1 MAVYKPTYCYP
12 YLEAVDLA
20 IPDGEKYFTCQIDT
34 SNIGIT
40 GYRVELYD
48 EENNLVFPNESNRNK
63 ISPLS
68 EIPDLG
74 DTMGLNSSE
83 LRFPF
88 IQQWNRDSKIYS
100 SYNAIYCTVTGYV
113 NYYQQKSGSVPNLF
127 TAIGPLVSG
136 LSSGQTSLTD
146 DEKKA
151 YVGYF
156 VKRTQNTTD
165 YYLRITEDNYTS
177 VQTMNNG
184 GETAFALPAVVN
196 EQLYVPT
203 NPQNTNTPFQVDNSY
218 IFVGDTILLDDYTE
232 QVDWANTG
240 GSGISSV
247 NGFYVVT
254 ERGLQFQKGFSSN
267 TVIYV
272 KGGETNASKIL
283 KLDNGN
289 IIATT
294 DSVWCDVTGSPLN
307 LSNEGKTYK
316 WQITLYSG
324 EKGMKREADAYA
336 SYVSYDDLA
345 DNEFDTFLTSG
356 TILGSTVDRI
366 QGPISDKIY
375 AKQWLQLLN
384 AEGEQIGQRT
394 LIDSYS
400 QSLGHIYPATGS
412 LRSFTNDNLYSDTA
426 DQSSIATQFEIYK
439 YSNNPDNLVG
449 QEKIEHSINF
459 SMMSN
464 GAAWDGNYQY
474 VVEGYE
480 NISKFNNA
488 CGTVYPQLCQ
498 FDANGQALYVGQQV
512 LIWNITIV
520 DQDLTAEGFIPIN
533 NTYYRHTGATTEA
546 FEQGQVYLCVIS
558 YGEHE
563 TVNYVP
569 YTNSQNPVTGI
580 FTISYVPPVEG
591 EIEQIGVQELV
602 WPRRILPYYASKYN
616 YEEEDGH
623 FIYRLRI
630 RSSVL
635 LPDTASDIKLRTGDD
650 SSSIE
655 LTSTNTLI
663 GTSTLDTTYYGT
675 TYRVVNNYYARVE
688 GNSLYLTTEGVVN
701 CETRPDTLFVPI
713 EFGAPMRATVS
724 YMYLAASPPKF
735 VFDMIYSYRKV
746 SAYIGKVFFINSGP
760 FAGRNIISE
769 ASAGSTNDVVELGVP
784 IVFKQEEPLEIY
796 PTATVPTSK
805 TRGEIYKNNVD
816 RASNVGT
823 VYVSPFAGL
832 SAGAR
837 LYVAD
842 GSVIQATN
850 VDTVS
855 WSVTYEASEGAVA
868 YSSIEPLK
876 YEIRTNFKAS
886 DELPF
891 YAYDTPQAIMW
902 SEEALEV
909 KDNSGHTFLLEFEG
923 RILTVSVGAS
933 SNVHNRFVKVAGQ
946 YLQSQNVSWTN
957 YRWLLVDQ
965 NGDVIQDTGKKY
977 GGSIQTI
984 FYGLQGPTIE
994 EVEAGTAEPTVY
1006 YIILMIEDELNNS
1019 LITAMKINVSL
1030 DLANLAANFN
1040 GVFDCKTHSVEL
1052 EIVPHSNSRNDQKVY
1067 SIYKKEDVEG
1077 ITYYSPVAINI
1088 RVDAAEGKAVVRDF
1102 NVATGHKYKYIVYAA
1117 VSTDG
1122 GSVSTVQS
1130 TAAKELSETIS
1141 PDWDCWSLTELVPT
1155 TITTESPA
1163 IKKAYTADTRNVW
1176 LFKYDVES
1184 GEQTQNI
1191 SKTEQKTLGQFPRFA
1206 HGRQNN
1212 ISSSVSCYLGSEIIN
1227 LGCLPENE
1235 KIPYAQGYV
1244 ERLPWKAN
1252 LTTNQ
1257 KVAMLQEW
1265 RKIVASKNPKLI
1277 KDRKG
1282 QAFIVQVT
1290 SGSNKPTD
1298 NIGYQP
1304 DKINFSWTQI
1314 ASLDDTIITGNK

>member
-74 DTMGLNSSE
+74 DTMGLNGSE

-88 IQQWNRDSKIYS
+88 IQHWDSKSKIYS

-113 NYYQQKSGSVPNLF
+113 NYYQQKSGSISNLF

-156 VKRTQNTTD
+156 VKRTQNTTE

-177 VQTMNNG
+177 VQTVNNG

-218 IFVGDTILLDDYTE
+218 IFVGDIILLDDYTE

-254 ERGLQFQKGFSSN
+254 ERGLQFQKGFSSD
-267 TVIYV
+267 TVVYV

-283 KLDNGN
+283 KLNNGN

-294 DSVWCDVTGSPLN
+294 DSVWCDVTGSSLN

-336 SYVSYDDLA
+336 SYISYDDLA
-345 DNEFDTFLTSG
+345 DSEFNTFLTSG
-356 TILGSTVDRI
+356 TILGSTADRI

-384 AEGEQIGQRT
+384 AEDEQIGQRT

-400 QSLGHIYPATGS
+400 QSLGYIYPATGS
-412 LRSFTNDNLYSDTA
+412 LRSFTNNNLYSDAA
-426 DQSSIATQFEIYK
+426 DQSSVATQFEIYK

-459 SMMSN
+459 PLIDN
-464 GAAWDGNYQY
+464 GATYNNGNYQY
-474 VVEGYE
+474 VVEGYQ
-480 NISKFNNA
+480 NIADFNKA
-488 CGTVYPQLCQ
+488 CGTQYPQLCQ
-498 FDANGQALYVGQQV
+498 INDNGQALYNGQQV
-512 LIWNITIV
+512 LIWNAPGSSRNS
-520 DQDLTAEGFIPIN
+520 LTG
-533 NTYYRHTGATTEA
+533 
-546 FEQGQVYLCVIS
+546 L
-558 YGEHE
+558 
-563 TVNYVP
+563 
-569 YTNSQNPVTGI
+569 
-580 FTISYVPPVEG
+580 FTISYSPEETSTEVLKSYTFDVAWPSTTRTFVSKDNYKYDGNIYVYSIRMQREIDIPAGATECKINDIELG
-591 EIEQIGVQELV
+591 ASNKIIEQTV
-602 WPRRILPYYASKYN
+602 
-616 YEEEDGH
+616 H
-623 FIYRLRI
+623 TT
-630 RSSVL
+630 
-635 LPDTASDIKLRTGDD
+635 DTMT
-650 SSSIE
+650 
-655 LTSTNTLI
+655 
-663 GTSTLDTTYYGT
+663 
-675 TYRVVNNYYARVE
+675 YYARVE
-688 GNSLYLTTEGVVN
+688 RNKIILTSTSSRGYSSIPLRNPSLYIIGN
-701 CETRPDTLFVPI
+701 NGTLSYK
-713 EFGAPMRATVS
+713 APLVT
-724 YMYLAASPPKF
+724 PPKF

-760 FAGRNIISE
+760 FAGTNIISE

-796 PTATVPTSK
+796 PTATVPASK
-805 TRGEIYKNNVD
+805 TRGKIYKNNVD
-816 RASNVGT
+816 RDNNVGT
-823 VYVSPFAGL
+823 VYVSPFVGL
-832 SAGAR
+832 STGAR
-837 LYVAD
+837 LYVTD
-842 GSVIQATN
+842 GSVIQAKN
-850 VDTVS
+850 VDTTS
-855 WSVTYEASEGAVA
+855 WSITYETSEGAVA

-891 YAYDTPQAIMW
+891 YAYDTPQAVMW

-909 KDNSGHTFLLEFEG
+909 KDDSGHTFLLEFEG

-1006 YIILMIEDELNNS
+1006 YIVLMIEDELNNS

-1030 DLANLAANFN
+1030 DLVNLAANFN

-1052 EIVPHSNSRNDQKVY
+1052 EIAPNSNSQNAQKVY

-1088 RVDAAEGKAVVRDF
+1088 RVDAAEDKAVVRDF
-1102 NVATGHKYKYIVYAA
+1102 NIATGHKYKYIVYAA
-1117 VSTDG
+1117 VSTDD

-1130 TAAKELSETIS
+1130 TAAKELPETIS

-1155 TITTESPA
+1155 TITTDIPA

-1184 GEQTQNI
+1184 GDQTQNI

-1227 LGCLPENE
+1227 LGCLPESE

>member
-74 DTMGLNSSE
+74 DTMGLNGSE

-88 IQQWNRDSKIYS
+88 IQYWDPKIYS

-113 NYYQQKSGSVPNLF
+113 NYYQQKSGSISNLF

-156 VKRTQNTTD
+156 VKRTQNTTE

-177 VQTMNNG
+177 VQTVNNG

-203 NPQNTNTPFQVDNSY
+203 NPQNTNTPFQVDSSY
-218 IFVGDTILLDDYTE
+218 IFVGDIILLDDYTE

-254 ERGLQFQKGFSSN
+254 ERGLQFQKGFSSDA
-267 TVIYV
+267 VVYV

-283 KLDNGN
+283 KLNNGN

-294 DSVWCDVTGSPLN
+294 DSVWCDVTGSSLN

-336 SYVSYDDLA
+336 SYISYDDLA
-345 DNEFDTFLTSG
+345 DSEFNTFLTSG
-356 TILGSTVDRI
+356 TILGSTADRI

-375 AKQWLQLLN
+375 AKQGLQLLN

-400 QSLGHIYPATGS
+400 QSLGYIYPATGS
-412 LRSFTNDNLYSDTA
+412 LRSFTNNNLYSDAA
-426 DQSSIATQFEIYK
+426 DQSSVATQFEIYK
-439 YSNNPDNLVG
+439 YLNNPDNLVG

-459 SMMSN
+459 PLIDN
-464 GAAWDGNYQY
+464 GATYNNGNYQY
-474 VVEGYE
+474 VVEGYQ
-480 NISKFNNA
+480 NIADFNKA
-488 CGTVYPQLCQ
+488 CGTQYPQLCQ
-498 FDANGQALYVGQQV
+498 INDKGQALYNGQQV
-512 LIWNITIV
+512 LIWNV
-520 DQDLTAEGFIPIN
+520 PGSSRNSLTG
-533 NTYYRHTGATTEA
+533 
-546 FEQGQVYLCVIS
+546 L
-558 YGEHE
+558 
-563 TVNYVP
+563 
-569 YTNSQNPVTGI
+569 
-580 FTISYVPPVEG
+580 FTISYSPEETSTEVLKSYTFDVAWPSTAKTYVSKDNYQYDDNKYIYSIRMQR
-591 EIEQIGVQELV
+591 EIDIPAGATECKINDIEL
-602 WPRRILPYYASKYN
+602 
-616 YEEEDGH
+616 G
-623 FIYRLRI
+623 
-630 RSSVL
+630 
-635 LPDTASDIKLRTGDD
+635 ASDKIIAQTVYTTGTMTYDARVERNK
-650 SSSIE
+650 II
-655 LTSTNTLI
+655 LTSTSFRGYSSIPPRNPFLFIIGNNGTL
-663 GTSTLDTTYYGT
+663 SYK
-675 TYRVVNNYYARVE
+675 
-688 GNSLYLTTEGVVN
+688 
-701 CETRPDTLFVPI
+701 
-713 EFGAPMRATVS
+713 APLVT
-724 YMYLAASPPKF
+724 PPKF

-760 FAGRNIISE
+760 FAGTNIISE
-769 ASAGSTNDVVELGVP
+769 ASAGSTNDVVELWVP

-796 PTATVPTSK
+796 PTATVPASK
-805 TRGEIYKNNVD
+805 TRGKIYKNNVD
-816 RASNVGT
+816 RDNNVGT
-823 VYVSPFAGL
+823 VYVSPFVGL
-832 SAGAR
+832 STGAR
-837 LYVAD
+837 LYIAD

-850 VDTVS
+850 VDTTS

-891 YAYDTPQAIMW
+891 YAYDTPQAVMW
-902 SEEALEV
+902 SDEALEV
-909 KDNSGHTFLLEFEG
+909 KDDSGYTFLLEFEG

-1006 YIILMIEDELNNS
+1006 YIVLMIEDELNNS

-1030 DLANLAANFN
+1030 DLVNLAANFS

-1052 EIVPHSNSRNDQKVY
+1052 EIVPNSNSQNAQKVY

-1088 RVDAAEGKAVVRDF
+1088 RVDAAEDKAVVRDF
-1102 NVATGHKYKYIVYAA
+1102 NIATGHKYKYIVYAA
-1117 VSTDG
+1117 VSTDD

-1130 TAAKELSETIS
+1130 TAAKELPETIS

-1155 TITTESPA
+1155 TITTDIPA

-1184 GEQTQNI
+1184 GDQTQNI
-1191 SKTEQKTLGQFPRFA
+1191 SKTEQKTLGQFPRFV

-1227 LGCLPENE
+1227 LGCLPESE

-1244 ERLPWKAN
+1244 ERLPWKTN
-1252 LTTNQ
+1252 LITNQ

>member
-40 GYRVELYD
+40 GYGVELYD

-74 DTMGLNSSE
+74 DTMGLNGSE

-88 IQQWNRDSKIYS
+88 IQHWDSKSKIYS

-113 NYYQQKSGSVPNLF
+113 NYYQQKSGSISNLF

-156 VKRTQNTTD
+156 VKRTQNTTE

-177 VQTMNNG
+177 VQTVNNG
-184 GETAFALPAVVN
+184 GETAFALPAIVN

-203 NPQNTNTPFQVDNSY
+203 NPQNTNTPFQVDSSY
-218 IFVGDTILLDDYTE
+218 IFVGDIILLDDYTE

-254 ERGLQFQKGFSSN
+254 ERGLQFQKGFSSDA
-267 TVIYV
+267 VVYV

-283 KLDNGN
+283 KLNNGN

-294 DSVWCDVTGSPLN
+294 DSVWCDVTGSSLN

-336 SYVSYDDLA
+336 SYISYDDLA
-345 DNEFDTFLTSG
+345 DSEFNTFLTSG
-356 TILGSTVDRI
+356 TILGSTADRI

-384 AEGEQIGQRT
+384 AEDEQIGQRT

-400 QSLGHIYPATGS
+400 QSLGYIYPATGS
-412 LRSFTNDNLYSDTA
+412 LRSFTNNNLYSDAA
-426 DQSSIATQFEIYK
+426 DQSSVATQFEIYK

-459 SMMSN
+459 PLIDN
-464 GAAWDGNYQY
+464 GATYNNGNYQY
-474 VVEGYE
+474 VVEGYQ
-480 NISKFNNA
+480 NIADFNKA
-488 CGTVYPQLCQ
+488 CGTQYPQLCQ
-498 FDANGQALYVGQQV
+498 INDKGQALYNGQQV
-512 LIWNITIV
+512 LIWNAPGSSRNS
-520 DQDLTAEGFIPIN
+520 LTG
-533 NTYYRHTGATTEA
+533 
-546 FEQGQVYLCVIS
+546 L
-558 YGEHE
+558 
-563 TVNYVP
+563 
-569 YTNSQNPVTGI
+569 
-580 FTISYVPPVEG
+580 FTISYSPEETSTEVLKSYTFDVAWPSTTRTYVSRDNYKYDGNIYVYSIRMQREIDIPAGATECKINDIELG
-591 EIEQIGVQELV
+591 ASNKIIEQTV
-602 WPRRILPYYASKYN
+602 
-616 YEEEDGH
+616 H
-623 FIYRLRI
+623 TT
-630 RSSVL
+630 
-635 LPDTASDIKLRTGDD
+635 DTMT
-650 SSSIE
+650 
-655 LTSTNTLI
+655 
-663 GTSTLDTTYYGT
+663 
-675 TYRVVNNYYARVE
+675 YYARVE
-688 GNSLYLTTEGVVN
+688 RNKIILTSTSSRGYSSIPLRNPSLYILGSN
-701 CETRPDTLFVPI
+701 GTLSYK
-713 EFGAPMRATVS
+713 APLVT
-724 YMYLAASPPKF
+724 PPKF

-760 FAGRNIISE
+760 FAGTNIISE

-796 PTATVPTSK
+796 PTATVPASK
-805 TRGEIYKNNVD
+805 TRGKIYKNNVD
-816 RASNVGT
+816 RDNNVGT
-823 VYVSPFAGL
+823 VYVSPFVGL
-832 SAGAR
+832 STGAR
-837 LYVAD
+837 LYVTD
-842 GSVIQATN
+842 GSVIQAKN
-850 VDTVS
+850 VDTTS
-855 WSVTYEASEGAVA
+855 WSVTYETSEGAVA

-891 YAYDTPQAIMW
+891 YAYDTPQAVMW

-923 RILTVSVGAS
+923 RILSVSVGAS

-1006 YIILMIEDELNNS
+1006 YIVLMIEDELNNS

-1030 DLANLAANFN
+1030 DLVNLAANFN

-1052 EIVPHSNSRNDQKVY
+1052 EIAPNSNSQNAQKVY

-1088 RVDAAEGKAVVRDF
+1088 HVDAAEDKAVVRDF
-1102 NVATGHKYKYIVYAA
+1102 NIATGHKYKYIVYAA
-1117 VSTDG
+1117 VSTDD

-1130 TAAKELSETIS
+1130 TAAKELPETIS

-1155 TITTESPA
+1155 TITTDIPA

-1184 GEQTQNI
+1184 GDQTQNI

-1206 HGRQNN
+1206 YGRQNN

-1227 LGCLPENE
+1227 LGCLPESE

-1244 ERLPWKAN
+1244 ERLPWKTN

>member
-34 SNIGIT
+34 SNSRIT
-40 GYRVELYD
+40 GYRVELYN
-48 EENNLVFPNESNRNK
+48 ENNEKVFSSNGGK

-68 EIPDLG
+68 ELNDMGNTL
-74 DTMGLNSSE
+74 GLNGSE

-88 IQQWNRDSKIYS
+88 VQHWDSKIYP
-100 SYNAIYCTVTGYV
+100 SYNAIYFKATNYV
-113 NYYQQKSGSVPNLF
+113 DYYQKANEN
-127 TAIGPLVSG
+127 VSLAG
-136 LSSGQTSLTD
+136 AQIKDGYLTD
-146 DEKKA
+146 
-151 YVGYF
+151 
-156 VKRTQNTTD
+156 R
-165 YYLRITEDNYTS
+165 
-177 VQTMNNG
+177 NG
-184 GETAFALPAVVN
+184 
-196 EQLYVPT
+196 VPI
-203 NPQNTNTPFQVDNSY
+203 FIDGSLL
-218 IFVGDTILLDDYTE
+218 FVGDVFIL
-232 QVDWANTG
+232 
-240 GSGISSV
+240 V
-247 NGFYVVT
+247 NRLYKVTLSETAVT
-254 ERGLQFQKGFSSN
+254 EGLSLDAN
-267 TVIYV
+267 AIVYV
-272 KGGETNASKIL
+272 KGGDTNAGAIL
-283 KLDNGN
+283 SYNGSEFVD
-289 IIATT
+289 A
-294 DSVWCDVTGSPLN
+294 SGSAWCDIAENPLTI
-307 LSNEGKTYK
+307 SNNGKTYK

-324 EKGMKREADAYA
+324 ERGATRITGINSAAEIN
-336 SYVSYDDLA
+336 YDDLA
-345 DNEFDTFLTSG
+345 DSEFNTFLTSG

-366 QGPISDKIY
+366 QGPVSDKIY

-384 AEGEQIGQRT
+384 AKGEQIGQRT

-400 QSLGHIYPATGS
+400 QSLGYIYPATGS

-459 SMMSN
+459 SLTDN
-464 GAAWDGNYQY
+464 GAIYHQGSHQY
-474 VVEGYE
+474 VVEGYQK
-480 NISKFNNA
+480 IADFNQA
-488 CGTVYPQLCQ
+488 CGNQYPQLCQ
-498 FDANGQALYVGQQV
+498 TNERGQAIYNGQQV
-512 LIWNITIV
+512 LIWN
-520 DQDLTAEGFIPIN
+520 APG
-533 NTYYRHTGATTEA
+533 G
-546 FEQGQVYLCVIS
+546 
-558 YGEHE
+558 
-563 TVNYVP
+563 
-569 YTNSQNPVTGI
+569 SQNPLTGL
-580 FTISYVPPVEG
+580 FTISYNQGESTREVPEP
-591 EIEQIGVQELV
+591 QELKV
-602 WPRRILPYYASKYN
+602 AWPSGVVTIAGAFGRPVSSGYMYTGSLIEKIALPANGSEYKIDN
-616 YEEEDGH
+616 
-623 FIYRLRI
+623 
-630 RSSVL
+630 
-635 LPDTASDIKLRTGDD
+635 
-650 SSSIE
+650 IE
-655 LTSTNTLI
+655 LSTS
-663 GTSTLDTTYYGT
+663 DTVIRNKETAQLTYC
-675 TYRVVNNYYARVE
+675 VYYARVVD
-688 GNSLYLTTEGVVN
+688 NTLILTSSASFTSSNEQTQDVN
-701 CETRPDTLFVPI
+701 
-713 EFGAPMRATVS
+713 
-724 YMYLAASPPKF
+724 LAIPRQIGMLNYVASPPAVPPKF

-746 SAYIGKVFFINSGP
+746 SAYIGKVFFINAGP
-760 FAGRNIISE
+760 FAGTNIISE
-769 ASAGSTNDVVELGVP
+769 ASAGSTNEVVERGTP

-796 PTATVPTSK
+796 PTAAAPASK
-805 TRGEIYKNNVD
+805 TRGDIYKNNID
-816 RASNVGT
+816 STHNVGT

-850 VDTVS
+850 VDTTS
-855 WSVTYEASEGAVA
+855 WSVTYETSEEAVA

-891 YAYDTPQAIMW
+891 YAYDTPRAVMW

-933 SNVHNRFVKVAGQ
+933 SNVHNRFVKVTGQ

-1088 RVDAAEGKAVVRDF
+1088 RVDAAEDKAVVRDF

-1257 KVAMLQEW
+1257 KAAMLQEW

-1314 ASLDDTIITGNK
+1314 ASLNDTIITGNK

>member
-34 SNIGIT
+34 SNNKIT
-40 GYRVELYD
+40 GYRVELYN
-48 EENNLVFPNESNRNK
+48 ENNEKVFSSNEGK

-68 EIPDLG
+68 ELNDMGNTL
-74 DTMGLNSSE
+74 GLNGSE

-88 IQQWNRDSKIYS
+88 VQHWDSKIYP
-100 SYNAIYCTVTGYV
+100 SYNAIYFKATNYV
-113 NYYQQKSGSVPNLF
+113 DYYQK
-127 TAIGPLVSG
+127 
-136 LSSGQTSLTD
+136 
-146 DEKKA
+146 
-151 YVGYF
+151 
-156 VKRTQNTTD
+156 
-165 YYLRITEDNYTS
+165 
-177 VQTMNNG
+177 
-184 GETAFALPAVVN
+184 VN
-196 EQLYVPT
+196 ESVNLAGAQIKDGCLSDRNGDPI
-203 NPQNTNTPFQVDNSY
+203 FIDGSLL
-218 IFVGDTILLDDYTE
+218 FVGDVFIL
-232 QVDWANTG
+232 
-240 GSGISSV
+240 V
-247 NGFYVVT
+247 NKLYKVTLSETAVT
-254 ERGLQFQKGFSSN
+254 EGPSLGTN
-267 TVIYV
+267 AIVYV
-272 KGGETNASKIL
+272 KGGDTNAGAIL
-283 KLDNGN
+283 SYNGSEFVD
-289 IIATT
+289 A
-294 DSVWCDVTGSPLN
+294 SGSAWCDIAGNPLTI
-307 LSNEGKTYK
+307 SNNGKTYK

-324 EKGMKREADAYA
+324 EKGATRITGINSAAEI
-336 SYVSYDDLA
+336 SYDDLA
-345 DNEFDTFLTSG
+345 DNEFNTFLTSG
-356 TILGSTVDRI
+356 TILGSTADRI
-366 QGPISDKIY
+366 QGPVSDKIY

-400 QSLGHIYPATGS
+400 QSLGYIYPATGS
-412 LRSFTNDNLYSDTA
+412 LRSFTNNNLYSDAA
-426 DQSSIATQFEIYK
+426 DQSSVATQFEIYK

-449 QEKIEHSINF
+449 QEKVEHSINF
-459 SMMSN
+459 PLTDN
-464 GAAWDGNYQY
+464 GATYNNGSHQY
-474 VVEGYE
+474 VVEGYQ
-480 NISKFNNA
+480 NIADFNQA
-488 CGTVYPQLCQ
+488 CGSRYPQLCQ
-498 FDANGQALYVGQQV
+498 INERGQAIYNGQQV
-512 LIWNITIV
+512 LIWN
-520 DQDLTAEGFIPIN
+520 APG
-533 NTYYRHTGATTEA
+533 G
-546 FEQGQVYLCVIS
+546 
-558 YGEHE
+558 
-563 TVNYVP
+563 
-569 YTNSQNPVTGI
+569 SQNSLTGL
-580 FTISYVPPVEG
+580 FTISYNQGGSTLEVPEP
-591 EIEQIGVQELV
+591 QELKV
-602 WPRRILPYYASKYN
+602 TWPFGVVTIGGALGQPVSSGYFYSGSLVKEIALPTDGSGYKIDNIELSASKTEIRHREETAALSYCVYYA
-616 YEEEDGH
+616 
-623 FIYRLRI
+623 
-630 RSSVL
+630 
-635 LPDTASDIKLRTGDD
+635 
-650 SSSIE
+650 
-655 LTSTNTLI
+655 
-663 GTSTLDTTYYGT
+663 
-675 TYRVVNNYYARVE
+675 RVVNNT
-688 GNSLYLTTEGVVN
+688 LILTSDVSCTFPNPQTQDVN
-701 CETRPDTLFVPI
+701 LNIPRQIGTLNYV
-713 EFGAPMRATVS
+713 
-724 YMYLAASPPKF
+724 ASPPAVPPKF
-735 VFDMIYSYRKV
+735 VFDMIYGYRKV

-760 FAGRNIISE
+760 FAGTNIISE
-769 ASAGSTNDVVELGVP
+769 ASAGSTNEVVERGAP
-784 IVFKQEEPLEIY
+784 IVFKQEEPLDIY
-796 PTATVPTSK
+796 PTAAVPASK
-805 TRGEIYKNNVD
+805 TRGKIYKNNID
-816 RASNVGT
+816 RDNNVGT
-823 VYVSPFAGL
+823 VYVSPFVGL
-832 SAGAR
+832 STGAR
-837 LYVAD
+837 LYVTD
-842 GSVIQATN
+842 GSIIQATN
-850 VDTVS
+850 VDTTS
-855 WSVTYEASEGAVA
+855 WSVTYNTSEGAVA

-891 YAYDTPQAIMW
+891 YAYDTPQAVMW

-909 KDNSGHTFLLEFEG
+909 KDGSGHTFLLEFEG
-923 RILTVSVGAS
+923 RILTVSVGVS

-1006 YIILMIEDELNNS
+1006 YIVLMIEDELNNS

-1030 DLANLAANFN
+1030 DLVNLAANFN

-1052 EIVPHSNSRNDQKVY
+1052 EIVPNSNSQNAQKVY

-1088 RVDAAEGKAVVRDF
+1088 RVDAAEDKAVVRDF

-1130 TAAKELSETIS
+1130 TAAKELPETIS

-1155 TITTESPA
+1155 TITTDTPA

-1184 GEQTQNI
+1184 GDQTQNI

-1227 LGCLPENE
+1227 LGCLPESE

-1314 ASLDDTIITGNK
+1314 ASLNDTIITGNK

>member
-74 DTMGLNSSE
+74 DTIGLNGSE

-88 IQQWNRDSKIYS
+88 IQHRDSKIYS

-113 NYYQQKSGSVPNLF
+113 NYYQQKSGSISNLF

-151 YVGYF
+151 YIGYF
-156 VKRTQNTTD
+156 VKRTQNTTE
-165 YYLRITEDNYTS
+165 YYLRITEDNYTA
-177 VQTMNNG
+177 VQTANNG

-240 GSGISSV
+240 GSRISSV

-254 ERGLQFQKGFSSN
+254 ERGLQFQKGFSSDA
-267 TVIYV
+267 VVYV

-283 KLDNGN
+283 KLNNGN

-294 DSVWCDVTGSPLN
+294 DSVWCDVTGSSLN

-336 SYVSYDDLA
+336 SYISYDDLA
-345 DNEFDTFLTSG
+345 DSEFNTFLTSG
-356 TILGSTVDRI
+356 TILGSTADRI

-384 AEGEQIGQRT
+384 AEDEQIGQRT

-400 QSLGHIYPATGS
+400 QSLGYIYPATGS
-412 LRSFTNDNLYSDTA
+412 LRSFTNNNLYSDAA
-426 DQSSIATQFEIYK
+426 DQSSVATQFEIYK

-459 SMMSN
+459 PLIDN
-464 GAAWDGNYQY
+464 GATYNNGNYQY
-474 VVEGYE
+474 VVEGYQ
-480 NISKFNNA
+480 NIADFNKA
-488 CGTVYPQLCQ
+488 CGTQYPQLCQ
-498 FDANGQALYVGQQV
+498 INDKGQALYNGQQV
-512 LIWNITIV
+512 LIWNV
-520 DQDLTAEGFIPIN
+520 PGSSRNSLTG
-533 NTYYRHTGATTEA
+533 
-546 FEQGQVYLCVIS
+546 L
-558 YGEHE
+558 
-563 TVNYVP
+563 
-569 YTNSQNPVTGI
+569 
-580 FTISYVPPVEG
+580 FTISYSPEETSTEVLKSYTFDVAWPSTTRTYVSKDNYKYDGNIYVYSIRMQREIDIPAGATECKINDIELG
-591 EIEQIGVQELV
+591 ASNKIIEQVV
-602 WPRRILPYYASKYN
+602 
-616 YEEEDGH
+616 H
-623 FIYRLRI
+623 TT
-630 RSSVL
+630 
-635 LPDTASDIKLRTGDD
+635 DTMT
-650 SSSIE
+650 
-655 LTSTNTLI
+655 
-663 GTSTLDTTYYGT
+663 
-675 TYRVVNNYYARVE
+675 YYARVE
-688 GNSLYLTTEGVVN
+688 RNKIILTSTSSRGYSSIPLRNPSLYIIGN
-701 CETRPDTLFVPI
+701 NGTLSYK
-713 EFGAPMRATVS
+713 APLVT
-724 YMYLAASPPKF
+724 PPKF

-760 FAGRNIISE
+760 FAGTNIISE

-796 PTATVPTSK
+796 PTATVPASK
-805 TRGEIYKNNVD
+805 TRGKIYKNNVD
-816 RASNVGT
+816 RDNNVGT
-823 VYVSPFAGL
+823 VYVSPFVGL
-832 SAGAR
+832 STGAR
-837 LYVAD
+837 LYIAD

-850 VDTVS
+850 VDTTS

-891 YAYDTPQAIMW
+891 YAYDTPQAVMW
-902 SEEALEV
+902 SDEALEV
-909 KDNSGHTFLLEFEG
+909 KDDSGYTFLLEFEG

-1006 YIILMIEDELNNS
+1006 YIVLMIEDELNNS

-1030 DLANLAANFN
+1030 DLVNLAANFS

-1052 EIVPHSNSRNDQKVY
+1052 EIVPNSNSQNAQKVY

-1088 RVDAAEGKAVVRDF
+1088 RVDAAEDKAVVRDF
-1102 NVATGHKYKYIVYAA
+1102 NIATGHKYKYIVYAA
-1117 VSTDG
+1117 VSTDD

-1130 TAAKELSETIS
+1130 TAAKELPETIS

-1155 TITTESPA
+1155 TITTDIPA

-1184 GEQTQNI
+1184 GDQTQNI

-1227 LGCLPENE
+1227 LGCLPESE

>member
-74 DTMGLNSSE
+74 DTIGLNGSE

-88 IQQWNRDSKIYS
+88 IQHRDSKIYS

-113 NYYQQKSGSVPNLF
+113 NYYQQKSGSISNLF

-151 YVGYF
+151 YIGYF
-156 VKRTQNTTD
+156 VKRTQNTTE

-177 VQTMNNG
+177 VQTANNG

-240 GSGISSV
+240 GSRISSV

-254 ERGLQFQKGFSSN
+254 ERGLQFQKSFSSD

-283 KLDNGN
+283 KLNNGN

-336 SYVSYDDLA
+336 SYISYNDLA
-345 DNEFDTFLTSG
+345 DSEFNTFLTSG
-356 TILGSTVDRI
+356 TILGSTADRI

-400 QSLGHIYPATGS
+400 QSLGYIYPATGS
-412 LRSFTNDNLYSDTA
+412 LRSFTNNNLYSDAA
-426 DQSSIATQFEIYK
+426 DQSSVATQFEIYK

-459 SMMSN
+459 PLIDN
-464 GAAWDGNYQY
+464 GATYNNGNYQY
-474 VVEGYE
+474 VVEGYQ
-480 NISKFNNA
+480 NIADFNKA
-488 CGTVYPQLCQ
+488 CGTQYPQLCQ
-498 FDANGQALYVGQQV
+498 INDKGQALYNGQQV
-512 LIWNITIV
+512 LIWNV
-520 DQDLTAEGFIPIN
+520 PGSSRNSLTG
-533 NTYYRHTGATTEA
+533 
-546 FEQGQVYLCVIS
+546 L
-558 YGEHE
+558 
-563 TVNYVP
+563 
-569 YTNSQNPVTGI
+569 
-580 FTISYVPPVEG
+580 FTISYSPEETSTEVLKSYTFDVAWPSTTRTYVSKDNYKYDGNIYVYSIRMQREIDIPAGATECKINDIELG
-591 EIEQIGVQELV
+591 ASNKIIEQTV
-602 WPRRILPYYASKYN
+602 
-616 YEEEDGH
+616 H
-623 FIYRLRI
+623 TT
-630 RSSVL
+630 
-635 LPDTASDIKLRTGDD
+635 DTMT
-650 SSSIE
+650 
-655 LTSTNTLI
+655 
-663 GTSTLDTTYYGT
+663 
-675 TYRVVNNYYARVE
+675 YYARVE
-688 GNSLYLTTEGVVN
+688 RNKIILTSTSSRGYSSIPLRNPSLYIIGN
-701 CETRPDTLFVPI
+701 NGTLSYK
-713 EFGAPMRATVS
+713 APLVT
-724 YMYLAASPPKF
+724 PPKF

-760 FAGRNIISE
+760 FAGTNIISE

-796 PTATVPTSK
+796 PTATVPASK
-805 TRGEIYKNNVD
+805 TRGKIYKNNVD
-816 RASNVGT
+816 RDNNVGT
-823 VYVSPFAGL
+823 VYVSPFVGL
-832 SAGAR
+832 STGAR
-837 LYVAD
+837 LYVTD
-842 GSVIQATN
+842 GSVIQAKN
-850 VDTVS
+850 VDTTS
-855 WSVTYEASEGAVA
+855 WSVTYETSEGAVA

-891 YAYDTPQAIMW
+891 YAYDTPQAVMW

-923 RILTVSVGAS
+923 RILSVSVGAS

-1006 YIILMIEDELNNS
+1006 YIVLMIEDELNNS

-1030 DLANLAANFN
+1030 DLVNLAANFN

-1052 EIVPHSNSRNDQKVY
+1052 EIAPNSNSQNAQKVY

-1088 RVDAAEGKAVVRDF
+1088 HVDAAEDKAVVRDF
-1102 NVATGHKYKYIVYAA
+1102 NIATGHKYKYIVYAA
-1117 VSTDG
+1117 VSTDD

-1130 TAAKELSETIS
+1130 TAAKELPETIS

-1155 TITTESPA
+1155 TITTDIPA

-1184 GEQTQNI
+1184 GDQTQNI

-1227 LGCLPENE
+1227 LGCLPESE

-1244 ERLPWKAN
+1244 ERLPWKTN

>member
-34 SNIGIT
+34 SNNKIT
-40 GYRVELYD
+40 GYRVELYN
-48 EENNLVFPNESNRNK
+48 ENNEKVFSSNGGK

-68 EIPDLG
+68 ELNDMGNTL
-74 DTMGLNSSE
+74 GLNGSE

-88 IQQWNRDSKIYS
+88 VQHWDSKIYP
-100 SYNAIYCTVTGYV
+100 SYNAIYFKATNYV
-113 NYYQQKSGSVPNLF
+113 DYYQKANENVNL
-127 TAIGPLVSG
+127 AGAQIKDGY
-136 LSSGQTSLTD
+136 LTD
-146 DEKKA
+146 
-151 YVGYF
+151 
-156 VKRTQNTTD
+156 R
-165 YYLRITEDNYTS
+165 
-177 VQTMNNG
+177 NG
-184 GETAFALPAVVN
+184 
-196 EQLYVPT
+196 VPI
-203 NPQNTNTPFQVDNSY
+203 FIDGSLL
-218 IFVGDTILLDDYTE
+218 FVGDVFIL
-232 QVDWANTG
+232 
-240 GSGISSV
+240 V
-247 NGFYVVT
+247 NRLYKVTLSETAVT
-254 ERGLQFQKGFSSN
+254 EGPSLGTN
-267 TVIYV
+267 AIVYV
-272 KGGETNASKIL
+272 KGGDTNAGAIL
-283 KLDNGN
+283 SYNGSEFVD
-289 IIATT
+289 A
-294 DSVWCDVTGSPLN
+294 SGSAWCDIAGNPLTI
-307 LSNEGKTYK
+307 SNNGKTYK

-324 EKGMKREADAYA
+324 EKGATRITGINSAAEI
-336 SYVSYDDLA
+336 SYDDLA
-345 DNEFDTFLTSG
+345 NNEFNTFLTSG

-366 QGPISDKIY
+366 QGPVSEKIY

-384 AEGEQIGQRT
+384 AEGEQLGQRT

-400 QSLGHIYPATGS
+400 QSLGYIYPATGS

-459 SMMSN
+459 SMMGN
-464 GAAWDGNYQY
+464 GATYNYGSYQY
-474 VVEGYE
+474 VVEGYQ
-480 NISKFNNA
+480 NIADFNQA
-488 CGTVYPQLCQ
+488 CGTDYPQLCQ
-498 FDANGQALYVGQQV
+498 IDNNGQALYAGQQV
-512 LIWNITIV
+512 LLWNITIV
-520 DQDLTAEGFIPIN
+520 DQDLTAENFIPVN
-533 NTYYRHTGATTEA
+533 NTYYRHTGGTTET
-546 FEQGQVYLCVIS
+546 FVHGNVYLCAIS
-558 YGEHE
+558 YTGDAGAQEE
-563 TVNYVP
+563 VVT
-569 YTNSQNPVTGI
+569 YTLYTDSQNPITGL
-580 FTISYVPPVEG
+580 FTISYTPPIEGAIVKQGTQTLTWPNRIFSVTTWDYISKTTSSGGVEYDYSAA
-591 EIEQIGVQELV
+591 IET
-602 WPRRILPYYASKYN
+602 A
-616 YEEEDGH
+616 
-623 FIYRLRI
+623 I
-630 RSSVL
+630 R
-635 LPDTASDIKLRTGDD
+635 LPDTVSDVKVTKADGSI
-650 SSSIE
+650 IE
-655 LTSTNTLI
+655 LTSTSTLIESHISDRFSNNTL
-663 GTSTLDTTYYGT
+663 YNY
-675 TYRVVNNYYARVE
+675 YYARVV
-688 GNSLYLTTEGVVN
+688 GNTLYLTTEGTRTFA
-701 CETRPDTLFVPI
+701 ETQP
-713 EFGAPMRATVS
+713 FGVRIYLRNEGITGAAVS
-724 YMYLAASPPKF
+724 YTYTEASPPKF

-760 FAGRNIISE
+760 FAGTNIISE
-769 ASAGSTNDVVELGVP
+769 ASASSTNDVVELGVP
-784 IVFKQEEPLEIY
+784 IVFKQEKPLEIY
-796 PTATVPTSK
+796 PTATVPASK
-805 TRGEIYKNNVD
+805 TRGKIYKNNID
-816 RASNVGT
+816 RDNNVGT
-823 VYVSPFAGL
+823 VYVSPFVGL
-832 SAGAR
+832 STGAR
-837 LYVAD
+837 LYVTD
-842 GSVIQATN
+842 GSIIQATN
-850 VDTVS
+850 VDTTS
-855 WSVTYEASEGAVA
+855 WSVTYNTSEGAVA

-891 YAYDTPQAIMW
+891 YAYDTPQAVMW

-909 KDNSGHTFLLEFEG
+909 KDGSGHTFLLEFEG
-923 RILTVSVGAS
+923 RILTVSVGVS

-1006 YIILMIEDELNNS
+1006 YIVLMIEDELNNS

-1030 DLANLAANFN
+1030 DLVNLAANFN

-1052 EIVPHSNSRNDQKVY
+1052 EIVPNSNSQNAQKVY

-1088 RVDAAEGKAVVRDF
+1088 RVDAAEDKAVVRDF

-1130 TAAKELSETIS
+1130 TAAKELPETIS

-1155 TITTESPA
+1155 TITTDTPA
-1163 IKKAYTADTRNVW
+1163 IKKAYTADTQNVW

-1184 GEQTQNI
+1184 GDQTQNI

-1227 LGCLPENE
+1227 LGCLPESE

>member
-34 SNIGIT
+34 SNNKIT
-40 GYRVELYD
+40 GYRVELYN
-48 EENNLVFPNESNRNK
+48 ENNEKVFSSNEGK

-68 EIPDLG
+68 ELNDMGNTL
-74 DTMGLNSSE
+74 GLNGSE

-88 IQQWNRDSKIYS
+88 VQHWDSKIYP
-100 SYNAIYCTVTGYV
+100 SYNAIYFKATNYV
-113 NYYQQKSGSVPNLF
+113 DYYQK
-127 TAIGPLVSG
+127 
-136 LSSGQTSLTD
+136 
-146 DEKKA
+146 
-151 YVGYF
+151 
-156 VKRTQNTTD
+156 
-165 YYLRITEDNYTS
+165 
-177 VQTMNNG
+177 
-184 GETAFALPAVVN
+184 VN
-196 EQLYVPT
+196 ESVNLAGAQIKDGCLSDRNGDPI
-203 NPQNTNTPFQVDNSY
+203 FIDGSLL
-218 IFVGDTILLDDYTE
+218 FVGDVFIL
-232 QVDWANTG
+232 
-240 GSGISSV
+240 V
-247 NGFYVVT
+247 NKLYKVTLSETAVT
-254 ERGLQFQKGFSSN
+254 EGPSLGTN
-267 TVIYV
+267 AIVYV
-272 KGGETNASKIL
+272 KGGDTNAGAIL
-283 KLDNGN
+283 SYNGSEFVD
-289 IIATT
+289 A
-294 DSVWCDVTGSPLN
+294 SGSAWCDIAGNPLTI
-307 LSNEGKTYK
+307 SNNGKTYK

-324 EKGMKREADAYA
+324 EKGATRITGINSAAEI
-336 SYVSYDDLA
+336 SYDDLA
-345 DNEFDTFLTSG
+345 DNEFNTFLTSG
-356 TILGSTVDRI
+356 TILGSTADRI
-366 QGPISDKIY
+366 QGPVSDKIY

-400 QSLGHIYPATGS
+400 QSLGYIYPATGS
-412 LRSFTNDNLYSDTA
+412 LRSFTNNNLYSDAA
-426 DQSSIATQFEIYK
+426 DQSSVATQFEIYK

-449 QEKIEHSINF
+449 QEKVEHSINF
-459 SMMSN
+459 PLTDN
-464 GAAWDGNYQY
+464 GATYNNGSHQY
-474 VVEGYE
+474 VVEGYQ
-480 NISKFNNA
+480 NIADFNQA
-488 CGTVYPQLCQ
+488 CGSRYPQLCQ
-498 FDANGQALYVGQQV
+498 INERGQAIYNGQQV
-512 LIWNITIV
+512 LIWN
-520 DQDLTAEGFIPIN
+520 APG
-533 NTYYRHTGATTEA
+533 G
-546 FEQGQVYLCVIS
+546 
-558 YGEHE
+558 
-563 TVNYVP
+563 
-569 YTNSQNPVTGI
+569 SQNSLTGL
-580 FTISYVPPVEG
+580 FTISYNQGGSTLEVPEP
-591 EIEQIGVQELV
+591 QELKV
-602 WPRRILPYYASKYN
+602 TWPFGVVTIGGALGQPVSSGYFYSGSLVKEIALPTDGSGYKIDNIELSASKTEIRHREETAALSYCVYYA
-616 YEEEDGH
+616 
-623 FIYRLRI
+623 
-630 RSSVL
+630 
-635 LPDTASDIKLRTGDD
+635 
-650 SSSIE
+650 
-655 LTSTNTLI
+655 
-663 GTSTLDTTYYGT
+663 
-675 TYRVVNNYYARVE
+675 RVVNNT
-688 GNSLYLTTEGVVN
+688 LILTSSVSCTFPNPQTQDVN
-701 CETRPDTLFVPI
+701 LNIPRQIGTLNYV
-713 EFGAPMRATVS
+713 
-724 YMYLAASPPKF
+724 ASPPAVPPKF
-735 VFDMIYSYRKV
+735 VFDMIYGYRKV

-760 FAGRNIISE
+760 FAGTNIISE
-769 ASAGSTNDVVELGVP
+769 ASAGSTNEVVERGAP
-784 IVFKQEEPLEIY
+784 IVFKQEEPLDIY
-796 PTATVPTSK
+796 PTAAVPASK
-805 TRGEIYKNNVD
+805 TRGKIYKNNID
-816 RASNVGT
+816 RDNNVGT
-823 VYVSPFAGL
+823 VYVSPFVGL
-832 SAGAR
+832 STGAR
-837 LYVAD
+837 LYVTD
-842 GSVIQATN
+842 GSIIQATN
-850 VDTVS
+850 VDTTS
-855 WSVTYEASEGAVA
+855 WSVTYNTSEGAVA

-891 YAYDTPQAIMW
+891 YAYDTPQAVMW

-909 KDNSGHTFLLEFEG
+909 KDGSGHTFLLEFEG
-923 RILTVSVGAS
+923 RILTVSVGVS

-1006 YIILMIEDELNNS
+1006 YIVLMIEDELNNS

-1030 DLANLAANFN
+1030 DLVNLAANFN

-1052 EIVPHSNSRNDQKVY
+1052 EIVPNSNSQNAQKVY

-1088 RVDAAEGKAVVRDF
+1088 RVDAAEDKAVVRDF

-1130 TAAKELSETIS
+1130 TAAKELPETIS

-1155 TITTESPA
+1155 TITTDTPA

-1184 GEQTQNI
+1184 GDQTQNI

-1227 LGCLPENE
+1227 LGCLPESE

>member
-74 DTMGLNSSE
+74 DTMGLNGSE

-88 IQQWNRDSKIYS
+88 IQHWDSKSKIYS

-113 NYYQQKSGSVPNLF
+113 NYYQQKSESISNLF

-156 VKRTQNTTD
+156 VKRTRNTTE
-165 YYLRITEDNYTS
+165 YYLKITEDNYTS
-177 VQTMNNG
+177 VQTVNNG

-218 IFVGDTILLDDYTE
+218 IFVGDIILLDDYTE

-267 TVIYV
+267 AVVYV

-283 KLDNGN
+283 KLNNGN

-294 DSVWCDVTGSPLN
+294 GSVWCDVTGSPLN

-345 DNEFDTFLTSG
+345 DSEFNTFLTSG

-384 AEGEQIGQRT
+384 AEGKQIGQRT

-400 QSLGHIYPATGS
+400 QSLGYIYPATGS
-412 LRSFTNDNLYSDTA
+412 LRSFTNDNLYSDTV

-459 SMMSN
+459 SLTDN
-464 GAAWDGNYQY
+464 GATYHQGSYQY
-474 VVEGYE
+474 VVDGYQ
-480 NISKFNNA
+480 NIADFNQA
-488 CGTVYPQLCQ
+488 CGNQYPQLCQ
-498 FDANGQALYVGQQV
+498 INEKGQAIYNGQQV
-512 LIWNITIV
+512 LIWN
-520 DQDLTAEGFIPIN
+520 APG
-533 NTYYRHTGATTEA
+533 G
-546 FEQGQVYLCVIS
+546 
-558 YGEHE
+558 
-563 TVNYVP
+563 
-569 YTNSQNPVTGI
+569 SQNSLTGL
-580 FTISYVPPVEG
+580 FTISYSQGESTLEVPEP
-591 EIEQIGVQELV
+591 QELQV
-602 WPRRILPYYASKYN
+602 TWPSGVVTIGGELGLPVPEGGYFYGGRLV
-616 YEEEDGH
+616 EE
-623 FIYRLRI
+623 IA
-630 RSSVL
+630 
-635 LPDTASDIKLRTGDD
+635 LPTNGSGYKIDD
-650 SSSIE
+650 IE
-655 LTSTNTLI
+655 LSASNTEIRHRETPQLEYC
-663 GTSTLDTTYYGT
+663 T
-675 TYRVVNNYYARVE
+675 YYARVE
-688 GNSLYLTTEGVVN
+688 NNTLILTSSVSRTFLNKQTEDVRLMIPRQIG
-701 CETRPDTLFVPI
+701 TLNYV
-713 EFGAPMRATVS
+713 
-724 YMYLAASPPKF
+724 ASPPAVPPKF

-760 FAGRNIISE
+760 FAGTNIISK
-769 ASAGSTNDVVELGVP
+769 ASAGSTNEVVERGAP

-796 PTATVPTSK
+796 PTAAVPASK
-805 TRGEIYKNNVD
+805 TRGDIYKNNID
-816 RASNVGT
+816 STHNVGT
-823 VYVSPFAGL
+823 VYVSPFVGL
-832 SAGAR
+832 STGAR
-837 LYVAD
+837 LYVTD
-842 GSVIQATN
+842 GSIIQATN
-850 VDTVS
+850 VDTTS
-855 WSVTYEASEGAVA
+855 WSVTYNTSEGAVA

-891 YAYDTPQAIMW
+891 YAYDTPQAVLW

-909 KDNSGHTFLLEFEG
+909 KDDSGHTFLLEFEG
-923 RILTVSVGAS
+923 RILSVSVGVS

-965 NGDVIQDTGKKY
+965 YGDVIQDTGKQY

-1006 YIILMIEDELNNS
+1006 YIVLMIEDELNNS

-1030 DLANLAANFN
+1030 DLVNLAANFN

-1052 EIVPHSNSRNDQKVY
+1052 EIAPNSNSPNAQKVY

-1088 RVDAAEGKAVVRDF
+1088 HVNAAEGKAVVRDF
-1102 NVATGHKYKYIVYAA
+1102 NIATGHKYKYIVYAA
-1117 VSTDG
+1117 VSTDEG
-1122 GSVSTVQS
+1122 NVSAVQS

-1155 TITTESPA
+1155 TIAADIPA
-1163 IKKAYTADTRNVW
+1163 IKKAYTADTQNVW

-1184 GEQTQNI
+1184 GDQTQNI

-1212 ISSSVSCYLGSEIIN
+1212 ISSSVSCYLGSEIVN
-1227 LGCLPENE
+1227 LGCLSESE

-1244 ERLPWKAN
+1244 ERLPWKTN

-1314 ASLDDTIITGNK
+1314 ASLNDTIITGSE

>member
-74 DTMGLNSSE
+74 DTMGLNGSE

-113 NYYQQKSGSVPNLF
+113 NYYQQKSGSISNLF

-156 VKRTQNTTD
+156 VKRTQNTTE

-177 VQTMNNG
+177 VQTVNNG

-203 NPQNTNTPFQVDNSY
+203 NPQNTNTPFQIDSSY
-218 IFVGDTILLDDYTE
+218 IFVGDIILLDDYTE

-254 ERGLQFQKGFSSN
+254 ERGLQFQKGFSSDA
-267 TVIYV
+267 VVYV

-283 KLDNGN
+283 KLNNGN

-294 DSVWCDVTGSPLN
+294 DSVWCDVTGSSLN

-336 SYVSYDDLA
+336 SYISYDDLA
-345 DNEFDTFLTSG
+345 DSEFNTFLTSG
-356 TILGSTVDRI
+356 TILGSTADRI

-400 QSLGHIYPATGS
+400 QSLGYIYPATGS
-412 LRSFTNDNLYSDTA
+412 LRSFTNNNLYSDAA
-426 DQSSIATQFEIYK
+426 DQSSVATQFEIYK

-459 SMMSN
+459 PLIDN
-464 GAAWDGNYQY
+464 GATYNNGNYQY
-474 VVEGYE
+474 VVEGYQ
-480 NISKFNNA
+480 NIADFNKA
-488 CGTVYPQLCQ
+488 CGTQYPQLCQ
-498 FDANGQALYVGQQV
+498 INDKGQALYNGQQV
-512 LIWNITIV
+512 LIWNV
-520 DQDLTAEGFIPIN
+520 PGSSRNSLTG
-533 NTYYRHTGATTEA
+533 
-546 FEQGQVYLCVIS
+546 L
-558 YGEHE
+558 
-563 TVNYVP
+563 
-569 YTNSQNPVTGI
+569 
-580 FTISYVPPVEG
+580 FTISYSPEETSTEVLKSYTFDVAWPSTTRTYVSKDNYKYDGNIYVYSIRMQREIDIPAGATECKINDIELG
-591 EIEQIGVQELV
+591 ASNKIIEQTV
-602 WPRRILPYYASKYN
+602 
-616 YEEEDGH
+616 H
-623 FIYRLRI
+623 TT
-630 RSSVL
+630 
-635 LPDTASDIKLRTGDD
+635 DTMT
-650 SSSIE
+650 
-655 LTSTNTLI
+655 
-663 GTSTLDTTYYGT
+663 
-675 TYRVVNNYYARVE
+675 YYARVE
-688 GNSLYLTTEGVVN
+688 RNKIILTSTSSRGYSSIPLRNPSLYIIGN
-701 CETRPDTLFVPI
+701 NGTLSYK
-713 EFGAPMRATVS
+713 APLVT
-724 YMYLAASPPKF
+724 PPKF
-735 VFDMIYSYRKV
+735 VFDMINSYRKV

-760 FAGRNIISE
+760 FAGTNIISE

-796 PTATVPTSK
+796 PTATVPASK
-805 TRGEIYKNNVD
+805 TRGKIYKNNVD
-816 RASNVGT
+816 RDNNVGT
-823 VYVSPFAGL
+823 VYVSPFVGL
-832 SAGAR
+832 STGAR
-837 LYVAD
+837 LYVTD
-842 GSVIQATN
+842 GSVIQAKN
-850 VDTVS
+850 VDTTS
-855 WSVTYEASEGAVA
+855 WSVTYETSEGAVA

-891 YAYDTPQAIMW
+891 YAYDTPQAVMW

-923 RILTVSVGAS
+923 RILSVSVGAS

-1006 YIILMIEDELNNS
+1006 YIVLMIEDELNNS

-1030 DLANLAANFN
+1030 DLVNLAANFN

-1052 EIVPHSNSRNDQKVY
+1052 EIAPNSNSQNAQKVY

-1088 RVDAAEGKAVVRDF
+1088 HVDAAEDKAVVRDF
-1102 NVATGHKYKYIVYAA
+1102 NIATGHKYKYIVYAA
-1117 VSTDG
+1117 VSTDD

-1130 TAAKELSETIS
+1130 TAAKELPETIS

-1155 TITTESPA
+1155 TITTDIPA

-1184 GEQTQNI
+1184 GDQTQNI

-1227 LGCLPENE
+1227 LGCLPESE

-1244 ERLPWKAN
+1244 ERLPWKTN

>member
-34 SNIGIT
+34 SNSKIT
-40 GYRVELYD
+40 GYRVELYN
-48 EENNLVFPNESNRNK
+48 ENNEKVFSSNGGK

-68 EIPDLG
+68 ELNDMGNTL
-74 DTMGLNSSE
+74 GLNGSE

-88 IQQWNRDSKIYS
+88 VQHWDSKIYP
-100 SYNAIYCTVTGYV
+100 SYNAIYFKATNYV
-113 NYYQQKSGSVPNLF
+113 DYYQKANEN
-127 TAIGPLVSG
+127 VSLAG
-136 LSSGQTSLTD
+136 AQIKDGYLTD
-146 DEKKA
+146 
-151 YVGYF
+151 
-156 VKRTQNTTD
+156 R
-165 YYLRITEDNYTS
+165 
-177 VQTMNNG
+177 NG
-184 GETAFALPAVVN
+184 
-196 EQLYVPT
+196 VPI
-203 NPQNTNTPFQVDNSY
+203 FIDGSLL
-218 IFVGDTILLDDYTE
+218 FVGDVFIL
-232 QVDWANTG
+232 
-240 GSGISSV
+240 V
-247 NGFYVVT
+247 NRLYKVTLSETAVT
-254 ERGLQFQKGFSSN
+254 EGLSLDAN
-267 TVIYV
+267 AIVYV
-272 KGGETNASKIL
+272 KGGDTNAGAIL
-283 KLDNGN
+283 SYNGSEFVD
-289 IIATT
+289 A
-294 DSVWCDVTGSPLN
+294 SGSAWCDIAENPLTI
-307 LSNEGKTYK
+307 SNNGKTYK

-324 EKGMKREADAYA
+324 ERGATRITGINSAAEIN
-336 SYVSYDDLA
+336 YDDLA
-345 DNEFDTFLTSG
+345 DSEFNTFLTSG

-366 QGPISDKIY
+366 QGPVSDKIY

-384 AEGEQIGQRT
+384 AKGEQIGQRT

-400 QSLGHIYPATGS
+400 QSLGYIYPATGS

-459 SMMSN
+459 SMMGN
-464 GAAWDGNYQY
+464 GATYNYGSYQY
-474 VVEGYE
+474 VVEGYQ
-480 NISKFNNA
+480 NIADFNQA
-488 CGTVYPQLCQ
+488 CGTDYPQLCQ
-498 FDANGQALYVGQQV
+498 IDNNGQALYAGQQV
-512 LIWNITIV
+512 LLWNITIV
-520 DQDLTAEGFIPIN
+520 DQDLTAENFIPVN
-533 NTYYRHTGATTEA
+533 NTYYRHTGGTTET
-546 FEQGQVYLCVIS
+546 FVHGNVYLCVIS
-558 YGEHE
+558 YTGDAGAQEE
-563 TVNYVP
+563 VVT
-569 YTNSQNPVTGI
+569 YTLYTDSQNPITGL
-580 FTISYVPPVEG
+580 FTISYTPPIEGAIVKQGTQTLAWPNRIFSVTTWDYISKTTPSGGVEYVYRAA
-591 EIEQIGVQELV
+591 IGT
-602 WPRRILPYYASKYN
+602 S
-616 YEEEDGH
+616 
-623 FIYRLRI
+623 I
-630 RSSVL
+630 R
-635 LPDTASDIKLRTGDD
+635 LPDTVSDVKVTKADGSI
-650 SSSIE
+650 IE

-663 GTSTLDTTYYGT
+663 ESHPSDRFSNNTLYNY
-675 TYRVVNNYYARVE
+675 YYARVV
-688 GNSLYLTTEGVVN
+688 GNILYLTTEGERTFA
-701 CETRPDTLFVPI
+701 ETQP
-713 EFGAPMRATVS
+713 FGVRIYLRNDGITGATVS
-724 YMYLAASPPKF
+724 YTYTEASPPKF
-735 VFDMIYSYRKV
+735 VFDMISSYRKV

-760 FAGRNIISE
+760 FAGTNIISE
-769 ASAGSTNDVVELGVP
+769 ASASSTNDVVELGVP
-784 IVFKQEEPLEIY
+784 IVFKQEKPLEIY
-796 PTATVPTSK
+796 PTATVPASK
-805 TRGEIYKNNVD
+805 TRGKIYKNNID
-816 RASNVGT
+816 RDNNVGT
-823 VYVSPFAGL
+823 VYVSPFVGL

-837 LYVAD
+837 LYVTD
-842 GSVIQATN
+842 GSVIQAKN
-850 VDTVS
+850 VDTTS
-855 WSVTYEASEGAVA
+855 WSVTYETSEEAVA

-891 YAYDTPQAIMW
+891 YAYDTPRAVMW

-933 SNVHNRFVKVAGQ
+933 SNVHNRFVKVTGQ

-1006 YIILMIEDELNNS
+1006 YIRLMIEDELNNS

-1088 RVDAAEGKAVVRDF
+1088 RVDAAEDKAVVRDF

-1117 VSTDG
+1117 ASTDG

-1314 ASLDDTIITGNK
+1314 ASLNDTIITGNK

>member
-34 SNIGIT
+34 SNNKIT
-40 GYRVELYD
+40 GYRVELYN
-48 EENNLVFPNESNRNK
+48 ENNEKVFSSNEGK

-68 EIPDLG
+68 ELNDMGNTL
-74 DTMGLNSSE
+74 GLNGSE

-88 IQQWNRDSKIYS
+88 VQHWDSKIYP
-100 SYNAIYCTVTGYV
+100 SYNAIYFKATNYV
-113 NYYQQKSGSVPNLF
+113 DYYQKVNESVNL
-127 TAIGPLVSG
+127 AGAQIKDGY
-136 LSSGQTSLTD
+136 LTD
-146 DEKKA
+146 
-151 YVGYF
+151 
-156 VKRTQNTTD
+156 R
-165 YYLRITEDNYTS
+165 
-177 VQTMNNG
+177 NG
-184 GETAFALPAVVN
+184 
-196 EQLYVPT
+196 VPI
-203 NPQNTNTPFQVDNSY
+203 FIDGSLL
-218 IFVGDTILLDDYTE
+218 FVGDVFIL
-232 QVDWANTG
+232 
-240 GSGISSV
+240 V
-247 NGFYVVT
+247 NRLYKVTLSETAVT
-254 ERGLQFQKGFSSN
+254 EGLSLDAN
-267 TVIYV
+267 AIVYV
-272 KGGETNASKIL
+272 KGGDTNAGAIL
-283 KLDNGN
+283 SYNGSEFVD
-289 IIATT
+289 A
-294 DSVWCDVTGSPLN
+294 SGSAWCDIAGNPLTI
-307 LSNEGKTYK
+307 SNNGKTYK

-324 EKGMKREADAYA
+324 EKGATRITGINSAAEI
-336 SYVSYDDLA
+336 SYDDLA
-345 DNEFDTFLTSG
+345 DNEFNTFLTSG

-366 QGPISDKIY
+366 QGPVSEKIY

-384 AEGEQIGQRT
+384 AEGKQIGQRT

-400 QSLGHIYPATGS
+400 QSLGYIYPATGS
-412 LRSFTNDNLYSDTA
+412 LRSFTNNNLYSDAA
-426 DQSSIATQFEIYK
+426 DQSSVATQFEIYK

-449 QEKIEHSINF
+449 QEKVEHSINF
-459 SMMSN
+459 PLTDN
-464 GAAWDGNYQY
+464 GATYNNGSYQY
-474 VVEGYE
+474 VVEGYQ
-480 NISKFNNA
+480 NIADFNQA
-488 CGTVYPQLCQ
+488 CGSRYPQLCQ
-498 FDANGQALYVGQQV
+498 INERGQAIYNGQQV
-512 LIWNITIV
+512 LIWN
-520 DQDLTAEGFIPIN
+520 APG
-533 NTYYRHTGATTEA
+533 G
-546 FEQGQVYLCVIS
+546 
-558 YGEHE
+558 
-563 TVNYVP
+563 
-569 YTNSQNPVTGI
+569 SQNSLTGL
-580 FTISYVPPVEG
+580 FTISYSQGESTPEVPEP
-591 EIEQIGVQELV
+591 QELEV
-602 WPRRILPYYASKYN
+602 TWPFGVVTIGGALGKPVSSGYLYSGSLVKEIALPTNGSGYKIDNIELSASNTEIRHREETAALSYCVYYA
-616 YEEEDGH
+616 
-623 FIYRLRI
+623 
-630 RSSVL
+630 
-635 LPDTASDIKLRTGDD
+635 
-650 SSSIE
+650 
-655 LTSTNTLI
+655 
-663 GTSTLDTTYYGT
+663 
-675 TYRVVNNYYARVE
+675 RVVNNT
-688 GNSLYLTTEGVVN
+688 LILTSSVSRTFLNLQTQDVN
-701 CETRPDTLFVPI
+701 LTIPRQIGTLNYV
-713 EFGAPMRATVS
+713 
-724 YMYLAASPPKF
+724 ASPPAVPPKF
-735 VFDMIYSYRKV
+735 VFDMIYGYRKV

-760 FAGRNIISE
+760 FAGTNIISE
-769 ASAGSTNDVVELGVP
+769 ASAGSTNEVVERGAP
-784 IVFKQEEPLEIY
+784 IVFKQEEPLDIY
-796 PTATVPTSK
+796 PTAAVPASK
-805 TRGEIYKNNVD
+805 TRGKIYKNNID
-816 RASNVGT
+816 RDNNVGT
-823 VYVSPFAGL
+823 VYVSPFVGL
-832 SAGAR
+832 STGAR
-837 LYVAD
+837 LYVTD
-842 GSVIQATN
+842 GSIIQATN
-850 VDTVS
+850 VDTTS
-855 WSVTYEASEGAVA
+855 WSVTYNTSEGAVA

-891 YAYDTPQAIMW
+891 YAYDTPQAVMW

-909 KDNSGHTFLLEFEG
+909 KDGSGHTFLLEFEG
-923 RILTVSVGAS
+923 RILTVSVGVS

-1006 YIILMIEDELNNS
+1006 YIVLMIEDELNNS

-1030 DLANLAANFN
+1030 DLVNLAANFN

-1052 EIVPHSNSRNDQKVY
+1052 EIVPNSNSQNAQKVY

-1088 RVDAAEGKAVVRDF
+1088 RVDAAEDKAVVRDF

-1130 TAAKELSETIS
+1130 TAAKELPETIS

-1155 TITTESPA
+1155 TITTDTPA

-1184 GEQTQNI
+1184 GDQTQNI

-1227 LGCLPENE
+1227 LGCLPESE

-1314 ASLDDTIITGNK
+1314 ASLNDTIITGNK

>member
-34 SNIGIT
+34 SNNKIT
-40 GYRVELYD
+40 GYRVELYN
-48 EENNLVFPNESNRNK
+48 ENNEKVFSSNEGK

-68 EIPDLG
+68 ELNDMGNTL
-74 DTMGLNSSE
+74 GLNGSE

-88 IQQWNRDSKIYS
+88 VQHWDSKIYP
-100 SYNAIYCTVTGYV
+100 SYNAIYFKATNYV
-113 NYYQQKSGSVPNLF
+113 DYYQK
-127 TAIGPLVSG
+127 
-136 LSSGQTSLTD
+136 
-146 DEKKA
+146 
-151 YVGYF
+151 
-156 VKRTQNTTD
+156 
-165 YYLRITEDNYTS
+165 
-177 VQTMNNG
+177 
-184 GETAFALPAVVN
+184 VN
-196 EQLYVPT
+196 ESVNLAGAQIKDGCLSDRNGDPI
-203 NPQNTNTPFQVDNSY
+203 FIDGSLL
-218 IFVGDTILLDDYTE
+218 FVGDVFIL
-232 QVDWANTG
+232 
-240 GSGISSV
+240 V
-247 NGFYVVT
+247 NKLYKVTLSETAVT
-254 ERGLQFQKGFSSN
+254 EGPSLGTN
-267 TVIYV
+267 AIVYV
-272 KGGETNASKIL
+272 KGGDTNAGAIL
-283 KLDNGN
+283 SYNGSEFVD
-289 IIATT
+289 A
-294 DSVWCDVTGSPLN
+294 SGSAWCDIAGNPLTI
-307 LSNEGKTYK
+307 SNNGKTYK

-324 EKGMKREADAYA
+324 EKGATRITGINSAAEI
-336 SYVSYDDLA
+336 SYDDLA
-345 DNEFDTFLTSG
+345 DNEFNTFLTSG

-400 QSLGHIYPATGS
+400 QSLGYIYPATGS
-412 LRSFTNDNLYSDTA
+412 LRSFTNNNLYSDAA
-426 DQSSIATQFEIYK
+426 DQSSVATQFEIYK

-449 QEKIEHSINF
+449 QEKVEHSINF
-459 SMMSN
+459 PLTDN
-464 GAAWDGNYQY
+464 GATYNNGSHQY
-474 VVEGYE
+474 VVEGYQ
-480 NISKFNNA
+480 NIADFNQA
-488 CGTVYPQLCQ
+488 CGSRYPQLCQ
-498 FDANGQALYVGQQV
+498 INERGQAIYNGQQV
-512 LIWNITIV
+512 LIWN
-520 DQDLTAEGFIPIN
+520 APG
-533 NTYYRHTGATTEA
+533 G
-546 FEQGQVYLCVIS
+546 
-558 YGEHE
+558 
-563 TVNYVP
+563 
-569 YTNSQNPVTGI
+569 SQNSLTGL
-580 FTISYVPPVEG
+580 FTISYNQGGSTLEVPEP
-591 EIEQIGVQELV
+591 QELKV
-602 WPRRILPYYASKYN
+602 TWPFGVVTIGGALGQPVSSGYFYSGSLVKEIALPTDGSGYKIDNIELSASKTEIRHREETAALSYCVYYAQVVN
-616 YEEEDGH
+616 
-623 FIYRLRI
+623 
-630 RSSVL
+630 
-635 LPDTASDIKLRTGDD
+635 
-650 SSSIE
+650 
-655 LTSTNTLI
+655 NTLI
-663 GTSTLDTTYYGT
+663 LTSDVSCTFPNPQTQDVNLNIPRQIGTL
-675 TYRVVNNYYARVE
+675 NYV
-688 GNSLYLTTEGVVN
+688 
-701 CETRPDTLFVPI
+701 
-713 EFGAPMRATVS
+713 
-724 YMYLAASPPKF
+724 ASPPAVPPKF
-735 VFDMIYSYRKV
+735 VFDMIYGYRKV

-760 FAGRNIISE
+760 FAGTNIISE
-769 ASAGSTNDVVELGVP
+769 ASAGSTNEVVERGAP
-784 IVFKQEEPLEIY
+784 IVFKQEEPLDIY
-796 PTATVPTSK
+796 PTAAVPASK
-805 TRGEIYKNNVD
+805 TRGKIYKNNID
-816 RASNVGT
+816 RDNNVGT
-823 VYVSPFAGL
+823 VYVSPFVGL
-832 SAGAR
+832 STGAR
-837 LYVAD
+837 LYVTD
-842 GSVIQATN
+842 GSIIQATN
-850 VDTVS
+850 VDTTS
-855 WSVTYEASEGAVA
+855 WSVTYNTSEGAVA

-891 YAYDTPQAIMW
+891 YAYDTPQAVMW

-909 KDNSGHTFLLEFEG
+909 KDGSGHTFLLEFEG
-923 RILTVSVGAS
+923 RILTVSVGVS

-1006 YIILMIEDELNNS
+1006 YIVLMIEDELNNS

-1030 DLANLAANFN
+1030 DLVNLAANFN

-1052 EIVPHSNSRNDQKVY
+1052 EIVPNSNSQNAQKVY

-1088 RVDAAEGKAVVRDF
+1088 RVDAAEDKAVVRDF

-1130 TAAKELSETIS
+1130 TAAKELPETIS

-1155 TITTESPA
+1155 TITTDTPA

-1184 GEQTQNI
+1184 GDQTQNI

-1227 LGCLPENE
+1227 LGCLPESE

-1314 ASLDDTIITGNK
+1314 ASLNDTIITGNK

>member
-68 EIPDLG
+68 EIPNLG
-74 DTMGLNSSE
+74 DTMGLNGSE

-88 IQQWNRDSKIYS
+88 IQHWDSKIYS

-113 NYYQQKSGSVPNLF
+113 NYYQQKSGSISNLF

-156 VKRTQNTTD
+156 VKRTRNTTE
-165 YYLRITEDNYTS
+165 YYLKITEDNYTS
-177 VQTMNNG
+177 VQTVNNG

-232 QVDWANTG
+232 QVDWTDTG

-254 ERGLQFQKGFSSN
+254 ERGLQFQKSFSSN
-267 TVIYV
+267 AVVYV

-283 KLDNGN
+283 KLNNGN

-294 DSVWCDVTGSPLN
+294 GSVWCDVTGSPLS

-345 DNEFDTFLTSG
+345 DNEFNTFLTSG
-356 TILGSTVDRI
+356 TILGSTTDRI

-400 QSLGHIYPATGS
+400 QSLGYIYPATGS
-412 LRSFTNDNLYSDTA
+412 LRSFTNDNLYSDTV

-459 SMMSN
+459 SLTDN
-464 GAAWDGNYQY
+464 GATYNNGSYQY
-474 VVEGYE
+474 TVEGYQ
-480 NISKFNNA
+480 NIDNFNKA
-488 CGTVYPQLCQ
+488 CGNQYPQLCQ
-498 FDANGQALYVGQQV
+498 IDRKNQAIYDGQQV
-512 LIWNITIV
+512 LIWNAPGSSRNS
-520 DQDLTAEGFIPIN
+520 LTG
-533 NTYYRHTGATTEA
+533 
-546 FEQGQVYLCVIS
+546 L
-558 YGEHE
+558 
-563 TVNYVP
+563 
-569 YTNSQNPVTGI
+569 
-580 FTISYVPPVEG
+580 FTISYYPEETSTEVIKSYTFDLSWPSGTRKVDWNDYNFSSDNKYVYSLSLERLIGIPIESSECKINNILLDATQQQIFKKEGTTTVFPEG
-591 EIEQIGVQELV
+591 EI
-602 WPRRILPYYASKYN
+602 PY
-616 YEEEDGH
+616 
-623 FIYRLRI
+623 
-630 RSSVL
+630 V
-635 LPDTASDIKLRTGDD
+635 
-650 SSSIE
+650 
-655 LTSTNTLI
+655 
-663 GTSTLDTTYYGT
+663 TTYYARIESAGT
-675 TYRVVNNYYARVE
+675 IVLTSLCVQKYPSPAPRNPKITISEQE
-688 GNSLYLTTEGVVN
+688 GRLSYK
-701 CETRPDTLFVPI
+701 
-713 EFGAPMRATVS
+713 APLHT
-724 YMYLAASPPKF
+724 PPKF
-735 VFDMIYSYRKV
+735 VFDMIYNYRKV

-760 FAGRNIISE
+760 FAGTNLISE
-769 ASAGSTNDVVELGVP
+769 ASAGSTNDVVELGAP

-805 TRGEIYKNNVD
+805 TRGKIYKNNVD
-816 RASNVGT
+816 RDNNVGT
-823 VYVSPFAGL
+823 VYVSPFVGL
-832 SAGAR
+832 STGAR
-837 LYVAD
+837 LYIAD

-850 VDTVS
+850 VDTTS
-855 WSVTYEASEGAVA
+855 WSVTYETSEGAVA

-891 YAYDTPQAIMW
+891 YAYDTPQAVMW

-909 KDNSGHTFLLEFEG
+909 KDNSGYTFLLEFEG

-1006 YIILMIEDELNNS
+1006 YIVLMIEDELNNS

-1030 DLANLAANFN
+1030 DLVNLAANFN

-1052 EIVPHSNSRNDQKVY
+1052 EIVPNSNSQNAQKVY
-1067 SIYKKEDVEG
+1067 SIYKKEDAEG

-1088 RVDAAEGKAVVRDF
+1088 RVDAAEDKAVVRDF
-1102 NVATGHKYKYIVYAA
+1102 NIATGHKYKYVVYAA

-1184 GEQTQNI
+1184 GDQTQNI